1 MGQANLNLF
10 FITSTTIILLFIA
23 GIVMFIFQ
31 YRKRKVLHE
40 KEKQL
45 LYEQYQTEL
54 LNSQLEMQ
62 QQTMQHIGRE
72 IHDNVG
78 QKLTLASL
86 YSRQLVQSQN
96 PEKISAIGGII
107 DEALAELRLLSKTL
121 TSPMPVQ
128 DDILLLLQ
136 HEAEQINKSGL
147 CNLQVECM
155 EPGINLATER
165 KNTLFRLLQ
174 EFIQN
179 SLKHAQCRRISI
191 TLRKTEN
198 KLYITATDDGIG
210 FNVKTGS
217 KGIGLQN
224 MQGRAEQLNARYEF
238 SSVEEKGTLL
248 NLQLSLVE

>member
-128 DDILLLLQ
+128 DDILLLLR

-147 CNLQVECM
+147 CSLQVECM
-155 EPGINLATER
+155 EPGINLAMER

-191 TLRKTEN
+191 TFRKAEN
-198 KLYITATDDGIG
+198 KLYITATDDGTG

-217 KGIGLQN
+217 EGIGLQN
-224 MQGRAEQLNARYEF
+224 MQRRAEQLNARYEF

-248 NLQLSLVE
+248 TLQLSLVE